1 MINLNMDILLQVAAI
16 FFLLAF
22 VRANNQGDFIRPYIN
37 SRKKIYQLLHEDNVA
52 YLAIFKKCYI
62 KGDKIFFVQVM
73 IPLTYL
79 QDTK

>member
-16 FFLLAF
+16 FFLAF
-22 VRANNQGDFIRPYIN
+22 DRANNQGDFIKPYIN
-37 SRKKIYQLLHEDNVA
+37 SGKKIYQLLHEDNVA